1 MNDGSGNGICSEIA
15 STDDLEGLGK
25 VLGSGEDFPQRCC
38 KELSR
43 IFHVGDNEVALL
55 CVRGSLLKFLF
66 PLELKAAGTI
76 PLSGSAIAARTA
88 LTRKAEL
95 FNNFNKV
102 RHVGVFETIKFAP
115 AEDEHP
121 SEQQV
126 IQKLMSAPIID
137 DEGKIW
143 GIEQISRKGADPNSA
158 GSDFTREDLQRLVQ
172 ATRIIGSVV
181 GTNGD
186 PAYHGKVGFLE

>member
-1 MNDGSGNGICSEIA
+1 MNDGSGIAVCSEVT
-15 STDDLEGLGK
+15 STAEMERLGEA
-25 VLGSGEDFPQRCC
+25 LASGEDFPQGCC
-38 KELSR
+38 KQLSR
-43 IFHVGDNEVALL
+43 IFHVRDNEVALL
-55 CVRGSLLKFLF
+55 CVHGNLLKFLF

-76 PLSGSAIAARTA
+76 PISGSAIAARTA

-115 AEDEHP
+115 AENEH
-121 SEQQV
+121 SCEQQL

-143 GIEQISRKGADPNSA
+143 GIVQISRKGADPKSA

-172 ATRIIGSVV
+172 ATRVIGGVV
-181 GTNGD
+181 TNGD
-186 PAYHGKVGFLE
+186 PTCHGKVGVLE